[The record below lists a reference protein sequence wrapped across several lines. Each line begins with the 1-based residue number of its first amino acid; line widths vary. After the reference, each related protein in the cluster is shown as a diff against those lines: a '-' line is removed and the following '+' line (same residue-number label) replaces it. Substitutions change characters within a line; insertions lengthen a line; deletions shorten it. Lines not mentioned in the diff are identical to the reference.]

1 MESQNAIETV
11 LEPAAVIETVLEPA
25 AVIETVLK
33 TEISVQSAPIPSSE
47 TVTNEIVPTIIYD
60 SVDTL
65 FNKVILN
72 SSLLST
78 IHDLKTNGFNNASIP
93 LLILSI
99 TNAYNSYTTSIRSR
113 KLTVDDMQV
122 LIERVYNYLVDKYD
136 LIAVQDRLAMYNLFD
151 LSLKLCLATPNVKKE
166 VNSCLNF
173 FNCGK

>member
-1 MESQNAIETV
+1 METQTAIETV
-11 LEPAAVIETVLEPA
+11 LEPVLQTENVIETA
-25 AVIETVLK
+25 
-33 TEISVQSAPIPSSE
+33 VQSAPLQLIE
-47 TVTNEIVPTIIYD
+47 TVKNEIVPLEKPLIQPVYNTI
-60 SVDTL
+60 DTL

-99 TNAYNSYTTSIRSR
+99 TNAYNSYTTSIRAR

-136 LIAVQDRLAMYNLFD
+136 LIAVPDRLAMYNLFD

>member
-1 MESQNAIETV
+1 METQTARETV
-11 LEPAAVIETVLEPA
+11 LEPVLQTENVIETA
-25 AVIETVLK
+25 
-33 TEISVQSAPIPSSE
+33 VQSAPLPLIE
-47 TVTNEIVPTIIYD
+47 TVKNEIVPLEKTLIQPVYNTI
-60 SVDTL
+60 DTL

-72 SSLLST
+72 SSLLTT

-99 TNAYNSYTTSIRSR
+99 TNAYNSYTTSIRAR

-136 LIAVQDRLAMYNLFD
+136 LIAVPDRLAMYNLFD